1 MATKKK
7 TVVEKTTEDI
17 ATPETMENVS
27 VDTWEPVKPV
37 ATPKKEV
44 KERTYDELVVLSR
57 EEYLAVEKDIRE
69 GKATVKPQ

>member
-17 ATPETMENVS
+17 VEET
-27 VDTWEPVKPV
+27 VKPV
-37 ATPKKEV
+37 ATPRKEV